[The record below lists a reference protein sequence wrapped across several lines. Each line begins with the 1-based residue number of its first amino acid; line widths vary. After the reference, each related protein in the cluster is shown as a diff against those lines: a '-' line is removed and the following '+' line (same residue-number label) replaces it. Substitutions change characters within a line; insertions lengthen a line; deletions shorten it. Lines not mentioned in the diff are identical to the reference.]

1 MANEKENETQYE
13 LQPIAYQ
20 EIRKIP
26 DNTLAILYLVIG
38 AVVMV
43 ISPLIIPGLIGWAL
57 SVMGLI
63 FVFLGLC
70 GLVAGSQESK
80 RAAQK

>member
-13 LQPIAYQ
+13 LQPIAYE

-26 DNTLAILYLVIG
+26 DNTLAIMYLVIG

-43 ISPLIIPGLIGWAL
+43 ISPLVIPGLIG
-57 SVMGLI
+57 
-63 FVFLGLC
+63 
-70 GLVAGSQESK
+70 
-80 RAAQK
+80 